1 MKRNV
6 LQHIQ
11 NSNFKSSAT
20 REARTRSIQV
30 DRLPELTVDTAD
42 STESMPLSL
51 KKADQM
57 ILKKLIDDK
66 KRPKR
71 NDVRLA
77 STISQPLSTNLDV
90 NPFMPVRV
98 SNIDG
103 EEPNSEL
110 SKESNGERTSSMA
123 SMKSPFK
130 SR

>member
-20 REARTRSIQV
+20 RDARTRSIQV
-30 DRLPELTVDTAD
+30 ERLPELTIDTAD
-42 STESMPLSL
+42 STASMPLSL

-57 ILKKLIDDK
+57 ILQKLMDEK

-77 STISQPLSTNLDV
+77 STMSQPLSTNLDV

-98 SNIDG
+98 SNLDE
-103 EEPNSEL
+103 EEP
-110 SKESNGERTSSMA
+110 
-123 SMKSPFK
+123 
-130 SR
+130 